1 MKKLS
6 RLIESGK
13 YDRRHI
19 VGIQS
24 SDVYQ
29 ILKKTLKKAL
39 TKYTGG
45 YLFSVQPVFL
55 TNW

>member
-1 MKKLS
+1 M
-6 RLIESGK
+6 IEDTLLASK
-13 YDRRHI
+13 VQTSI
-19 VGIQS
+19 KS
-24 SDVYQ
+24 
-29 ILKKTLKKAL
+29 LKKTLKKAL